1 MFSALAKI
9 TEIAGV
15 EGLAITALLII
26 FLLIIRKNILAKLTT
41 PLTFILICLFIILAF
56 FIFGRPLISQYIST
70 HSPSPID
77 KGFNIKKD
85 PLSPSSPPPTPKPEP
100 KPVCPEQNCFFV
112 EQETACRSDAFIK
125 QYISKRGMRL
135 INKKTSHTPIVSLN
149 CDKEIVNLD
158 GSLPEELGERIV
170 KVNIGISIDM
180 NGESLFYDQNFY
192 SNKNVYLG
200 TEKEAIA
207 ATLRN
212 FSSVL
217 QTKLKLQTLI
227 KRG

>member
-1 MFSALAKI
+1 
-9 TEIAGV
+9 
-15 EGLAITALLII
+15 
-26 FLLIIRKNILAKLTT
+26 
-41 PLTFILICLFIILAF
+41 
-56 FIFGRPLISQYIST
+56 
-70 HSPSPID
+70 
-77 KGFNIKKD
+77 
-85 PLSPSSPPPTPKPEP
+85 
-100 KPVCPEQNCFFV
+100 
-112 EQETACRSDAFIK
+112 
-125 QYISKRGMRL
+125 MRL

-200 TEKEAIA
+200 TEKEALA